1 VDFYSPDT
9 FNFTVLDVTPNGQTL
24 TVSSIG
30 MNSTGQNV
38 GIEYANGPQA
48 NTIFTF
54 KIDVP
59 SLNVLTQGL
68 LTELNNALETANKK
82 DATRLQE
89 IISSLD
95 KSLDPDRWSSDGNHL
110 VCNGGSSV
118 IEMHH
123 AAIIHL
129 TAMLKDTS
137 PGISDTLI
145 RQWINVLLNIDR
157 KLAQTSIDE
166 STDAGVISD
175 ALAELAKG
183 DSDVANG
190 DFDNAVVHY
199 KAAWKSEGL
208 CSVSGSVK

>member
-1 VDFYSPDT
+1 LPWHSITAGIDPIGLQNYPGLHDLVRSGDPTAGTSPQPVDFYSPDT

-48 NTIFTF
+48 QYHLHLQ
-54 KIDVP
+54 DRWP
-59 SLNVLTQGL
+59 LSAVLTQGL

-89 IISSLD
+89 IISSLE

-110 VCNGGSSV
+110 VCSGGSSV

-129 TAMLKDTS
+129 MAMLKDTS
-137 PGISDTLI
+137 PGFRTHSF
-145 RQWINVLLNIDR
+145 
-157 KLAQTSIDE
+157 
-166 STDAGVISD
+166 G
-175 ALAELAKG
+175 
-183 DSDVANG
+183 
-190 DFDNAVVHY
+190 
-199 KAAWKSEGL
+199 
-208 CSVSGSVK
+208 SGSTFC